1 MTSWSSTAAAAAAA
15 AAAAGINAA
24 GGCVHCSTY
33 ALATSHHS
41 L

>member
-1 MTSWSSTAAAAAAA
+1 MTSWSSTAAAAA